1 MEDLYGLILILN
13 AVFLT
18 WILFFNYANRL
29 YFCVSNMRQFI
40 KLLPILFLCAISSC
54 TEENDCIG
62 CNLNPRVKI
71 KFETAFLRAETEQ
84 RFTQVKSTINIL
96 RDSLL
101 KELPQN
107 TKDIILAELAIL
119 KEDSLRLGYDFEL
132 FRTNK
137 IQIDEISAPGSVSME
152 MFQDTVVFN
161 FAMPV
166 DMMRDTTT
174 FYFSYHGF
182 VDTLQIHYERSVIQ
196 NLQGVRMRLKNIGV
210 NMETTTFDSLRVQC
224 NRRECSNDQTT
235 IYIYP

>member
-1 MEDLYGLILILN
+1 M
-13 AVFLT
+13 
-18 WILFFNYANRL
+18 
-29 YFCVSNMRQFI
+29 YFCDSNMRKI
-40 KLLPILFLCAISSC
+40 VLILTVLFLYAISSC
-54 TEENDCIG
+54 TEEDDCIG

-71 KFETAFLRAETEQ
+71 KFETAFLRAETEK
-84 RFTQVKSTINIL
+84 RFTQVKSDIIIL

-107 TKDIILAELAIL
+107 TKDIILSELATL
-119 KEDSLRLGYDFEL
+119 KADSLRLGRDFEL
-132 FRTNK
+132 FRANR

-152 MFQDTVVFN
+152 TFQDTVVFN

-182 VDTLQIHYERSVIQ
+182 VDTLQIYYERSVIQ

-235 IYIYP
+235 IFIYP